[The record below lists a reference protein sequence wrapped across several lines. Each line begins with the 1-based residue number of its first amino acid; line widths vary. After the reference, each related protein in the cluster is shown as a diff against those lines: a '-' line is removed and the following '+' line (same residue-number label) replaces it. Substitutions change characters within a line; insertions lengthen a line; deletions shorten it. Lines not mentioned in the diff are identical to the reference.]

1 MLRAVLGLLPEGS
14 IAVTQLDELQAD
26 YASVKKGDV
35 PPITPAGR
43 IAVVNQP
50 SSSVRAAEASS
61 KREEAGPTITSTST
75 SGSGR
80 SRGSRLVVGQAAV
93 DDTIDEMGCPPPPSE
108 QGDGPTST
116 PRRRSS
122 REARAPRSAAS
133 TVSSSG
139 SGRRRRS
146 VQPPLVQPQ
155 PQAELAEALPAASS
169 RASRLL
175 PSPMS
180 SGPARILTTRE
191 SPPRSQQRKWLAR
204 EVAVAESGPEGEVF
218 VGPEGDIVAQP
229 VEKSKRQLAAEEAAD
244 ERSVSSPAYKPP
256 KKEKRIRAV

>member
-26 YASVKKGDV
+26 NASVKKGAV

-43 IAVVNQP
+43 TAVVNQP

-61 KREEAGPTITSTST
+61 KQEEAGPTITPTST

-122 REARAPRSAAS
+122 REARDPRSAAS
-133 TVSSSG
+133 TLSSG

-169 RASRLL
+169 
-175 PSPMS
+175 
-180 SGPARILTTRE
+180 
-191 SPPRSQQRKWLAR
+191 PPRSQQRKWLAR

-218 VGPEGDIVAQP
+218 VGSEGDIVAQP
-229 VEKSKRQLAAEEAAD
+229 VEKSNRQLAAEEAAD

-256 KKEKRIRAV
+256 EKGERIRAV